1 MMLRRMFDTP
11 AWGWRSPFMELENM
25 RRQLEKFSQDFGK
38 GTVRSRWS
46 GVFPLLNLTE
56 DKEAYRVRAELPG
69 MKAED
74 MDISVTGNNL
84 AISGERKIAAE
95 AKEAKYHRRERES
108 GRFSRMISLPGEVE
122 AEKIE
127 ANLANGILTMV
138 LPKAEKAK
146 PRQITVK

>member
-1 MMLRRMFDTP
+1 
-11 AWGWRSPFMELENM
+11 MELENM